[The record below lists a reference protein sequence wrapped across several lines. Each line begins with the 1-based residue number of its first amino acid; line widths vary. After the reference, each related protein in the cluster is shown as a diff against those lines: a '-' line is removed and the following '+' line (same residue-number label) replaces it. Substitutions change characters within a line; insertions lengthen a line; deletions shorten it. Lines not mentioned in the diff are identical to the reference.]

1 MNKDKTI
8 SYNLDIRWFR
18 WKFLIRRIVINV
30 FVVEIIIQ
38 VAGSDSYL

>member
-1 MNKDKTI
+1 MI
-8 SYNLDIRWFR
+8 SMEIFTS
-18 WKFLIRRIVINV
+18 LIRRHQRGIVINV